1 MQQQATPPSAMA
13 TPPVSM
19 YSSETATYV
28 NVVSP
33 SARVPVAGG
42 GQQQHMAPPPYPQPP
57 PTNNMMP
64 RPPLYAAPGQHPGS
78 GGHVP
83 YSPVFSHHQ
92 HHIRPVGIA
101 NVMPRQGSSTA
112 STMNNNQHENNNT
125 QRQSSVGNDEKS
137 PHDKGYLLIFNKCW
151 NLRWYFFYFCRT
163 DGRRNHS
170 SAIQKA
176 FDTRPKQSRRS
187 SHANDDLHSLQPL
200 IKSGKSVDRKE
211 VAASMVIESGGR
223 MGKRTGK
230 ARLI

>member
-1 MQQQATPPSAMA
+1 MFAVRKTTPPQIVHPPHLYNNTAPTVINNITVTMQQQATPPSAMA

-42 GQQQHMAPPPYPQPP
+42 GGNGQHMAPPPYPQPP

-125 QRQSSVGNDEKS
+125 QRQSSVGK
-137 PHDKGYLLIFNKCW
+137 
-151 NLRWYFFYFCRT
+151 
-163 DGRRNHS
+163 
-170 SAIQKA
+170 
-176 FDTRPKQSRRS
+176 
-187 SHANDDLHSLQPL
+187 
-200 IKSGKSVDRKE
+200 
-211 VAASMVIESGGR
+211 
-223 MGKRTGK
+223 
-230 ARLI
+230 

>member
-1 MQQQATPPSAMA
+1 MQQQATPPAMA

-33 SARVPVAGG
+33 NSRVPVGGG

-57 PTNNMMP
+57 PTSNMMP
-64 RPPLYAAPGQHPGS
+64 RPPLYAAGQHPGS

-112 STMNNNQHENNNT
+112 STINNNQHENNNS

-137 PHDKGYLLIFNKCW
+137 HKVNGANLEFMVLLYLQNRRTLELFLRNSESLRYKAKTIPSCRPH
-151 NLRWYFFYFCRT
+151 
-163 DGRRNHS
+163 
-170 SAIQKA
+170 Q
-176 FDTRPKQSRRS
+176 
-187 SHANDDLHSLQPL
+187 
-200 IKSGKSVDRKE
+200 
-211 VAASMVIESGGR
+211 
-223 MGKRTGK
+223 
-230 ARLI
+230 

>member
-1 MQQQATPPSAMA
+1 MRKTTPPQIVHPPHLYNNTAPTVINNITVTMQQQATPPSAMA

-33 SARVPVAGG
+33 SARVPVAGNG
-42 GQQQHMAPPPYPQPP
+42 GGNGPHMAPPPYPQPP

-125 QRQSSVGNDEKS
+125 QRQSSVGNDERKS
-137 PHDKGYLLIFNKCW
+137 L
-151 NLRWYFFYFCRT
+151 
-163 DGRRNHS
+163 
-170 SAIQKA
+170 
-176 FDTRPKQSRRS
+176 
-187 SHANDDLHSLQPL
+187 
-200 IKSGKSVDRKE
+200 
-211 VAASMVIESGGR
+211 
-223 MGKRTGK
+223 
-230 ARLI
+230 

>member
-42 GQQQHMAPPPYPQPP
+42 GGNGQHMAPPPYPQPP

-125 QRQSSVGNDEKS
+125 QRQSSVGNDEKKS
-137 PHDKGYLLIFNKCW
+137 LWQVLRIFNVRW
-151 NLRWYFFYFCRT
+151 NLRCFLLLQNRRT
-163 DGRRNHS
+163 PESFLRNS
-170 SAIQKA
+170 ESLRYKA
-176 FDTRPKQSRRS
+176 KTIPSFRQRQWWPPRPPTTHQVRKVSRRKKGCRI
-187 SHANDDLHSLQPL
+187 NGLQ
-200 IKSGKSVDRKE
+200 IRWKNGQKNR
-211 VAASMVIESGGR
+211 
-223 MGKRTGK
+223 
-230 ARLI
+230 